1 MQKSFLTKQEI
12 KALNLSPREVGQ
24 ANGAHAEMLR
34 NLGERKYHRKAKYRN
49 SYSEKANSA
58 ANRQVEAVVQFMA
71 DWKKSKAKS

>member
-34 NLGERKYHRKAKYRN
+34 NLSQRAYKAK
-49 SYSEKANSA
+49 
-58 ANRQVEAVVQFMA
+58 RQPRKTWAERMSQATGKDF
-71 DWKKSKAKS
+71 S